1 MTSDIPTDTDF
12 AGTTDTIGAYHD
24 TLREG
29 YAIIGLAAAGK
40 SEAGRILAAELD
52 AINIETGD
60 LVRRGAREHFD
71 TPTDQLTSDE
81 LGDYSTMRRETDGGD
96 YVAQDT
102 IAELEAHDE
111 FPESPA
117 IVTGMR
123 DTESPALFGKFFDT
137 FEIIWV
143 HAEFDTRLERLQ
155 GRGRQD
161 EADFGKSDLATR
173 DGRESMWGTT
183 DLAFMADA
191 KVPNEGTL
199 EAFHERVLEV
209 VR

>member
-1 MTSDIPTDTDF
+1 MTQLLTEDAEPVNENHPN
-12 AGTTDTIGAYHD
+12 Y
-24 TLREG
+24 REG
-29 YAIIGLAAAGK
+29 YAIIGLPAAGK
-40 SEAGRILAAELD
+40 SEAGEILADELD

-102 IAELEAHDE
+102 ITELEAHDE
-111 FPESPA
+111 FPERPA

-123 DTESPALFGKFFDT
+123 DTESPALFGEFFDS
-137 FEIIWV
+137 FEIVWV
-143 HAEFDTRLERLQ
+143 HAEFDTRLSRLQ

-161 EADFGKSDLATR
+161 EADFEKGDLAKR

-191 KVPNEGTL
+191 KIRNENSL
-199 EAFHERVLEV
+199 EAFRERVLEV